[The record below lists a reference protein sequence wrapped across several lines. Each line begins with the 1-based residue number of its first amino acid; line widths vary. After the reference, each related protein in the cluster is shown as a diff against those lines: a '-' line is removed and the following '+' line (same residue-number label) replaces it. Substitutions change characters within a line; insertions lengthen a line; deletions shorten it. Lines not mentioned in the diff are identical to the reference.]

1 MGVVH
6 AHQVDTRDNVADLF
20 TKALPVMP
28 FWRHSSRILGDG
40 KVAHRNADLRDEC
53 RSMELHG
60 GSIKELKRS
69 LSGHDPT
76 GGQHAHAHACTG
88 HEPEGGGDAT
98 HPRAEGGGDAKH
110 PRPLCGELTN
120 EPVKELAEE
129 LKALYDRADDKYV
142 EERAHVHDATLRGN
156 RTHKDERKLAEMK
169 GKHLKY
175 MIVLHRL
182 RLLERWSTDLGDQD
196 IAGLIR
202 MLDSS
207 SVFSV

>member
-28 FWRHSSRILGDG
+28 FWRHSSRILGDA

-76 GGQHAHAHACTG
+76 GGQHAHAHACHG
-88 HEPEGGGDAT
+88 HEPEAGGETT
-98 HPRAEGGGDAKH
+98 HPR
-110 PRPLCGELTN
+110 PIYGELMN
-120 EPVKELAEE
+120 EPVKELAKE
-129 LKALYDRADDKYV
+129 LKALYARAD
-142 EERAHVHDATLRGN
+142 E
-156 RTHKDERKLAEMK
+156 
-169 GKHLKY
+169 
-175 MIVLHRL
+175 
-182 RLLERWSTDLGDQD
+182 LEFY
-196 IAGLIR
+196 GLVR
-202 MLDSS
+202 SS
-207 SVFSV
+207 ARSI